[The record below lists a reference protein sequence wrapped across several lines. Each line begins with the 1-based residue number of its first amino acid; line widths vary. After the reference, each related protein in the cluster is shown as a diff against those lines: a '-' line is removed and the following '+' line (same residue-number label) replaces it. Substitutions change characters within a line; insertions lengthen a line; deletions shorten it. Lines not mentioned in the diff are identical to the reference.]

1 MPCWSK
7 RHRRLHIDQ
16 VPISVMLDHVPGR
29 VPPIIKNLA
38 PQYMPANPPNGFVVF
53 LREPL
58 VAQSLGVKIVDLE
71 TTMVDVSLPARRRAG
86 QENRV
91 MIDQVVAKVNVSEH
105 GDFLP
110 FSLAFR
116 TGYGDVE
123 DIGGDNVEVTCVPV
137 HLGGKM
143 LHYQAEVAELEDL
156 RWTWRKSL
164 EFSLSWLVRLVVEDK
179 FFGCLIGRL
188 GH

>member
-1 MPCWSK
+1 MPCRSE

-16 VPISVMLDHVPGR
+16 IPISVMLDHVPGR

-38 PQYMPANPPNGFVVF
+38 PQYMPSNAPDGFVVF

-71 TTMVDVSLPARRRAG
+71 TTMVDVLLPARRRAG

-91 MIDQVVAKVNVSEH
+91 MIDQVVAKVDVSEH
-105 GDFLP
+105 SNFLP
-110 FSLAFR
+110 FRLALR
-116 TGYGDVE
+116 TGYEDVE
-123 DIGGDNVEVTCVPV
+123 DVRGDNIEVPRVPV
-137 HLGGKM
+137 HFGGKL
-143 LHYQAEVAELEDL
+143 LHYQAEVAELEHL

-164 EFSLSWLVRLVVEDK
+164 EFPLSWLVRLVVEDK
-179 FFGCLIGRL
+179 LFGCLVGRL